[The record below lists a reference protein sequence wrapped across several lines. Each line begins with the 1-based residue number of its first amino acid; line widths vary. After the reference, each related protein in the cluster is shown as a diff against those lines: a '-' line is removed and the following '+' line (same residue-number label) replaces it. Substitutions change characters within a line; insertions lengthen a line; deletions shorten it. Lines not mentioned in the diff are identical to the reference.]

1 MTSGRFYYLGVV
13 CAVEG
18 SRTKH
23 EVDGRAILAEFH
35 SFRLLNT
42 YVPNNGW
49 KDEDMGFPRRR
60 AWDQRMLEFVT
71 RPSNKPLVW
80 CGDLNVSHEDID
92 VSHPDFFRNAK
103 LQGYT
108 PPNPEVHRFP
118 PLLIFSCSYLSRV

>member
-1 MTSGRFYYLGVV
+1 MIMTLLRERKVMTSGRFYYLGVV

-23 EVDGRAILAEFH
+23 EVDGRVILAEFH

-80 CGDLNVSHEDID
+80 CGDLNV
-92 VSHPDFFRNAK
+92 R
-103 LQGYT
+103 YT
-108 PPNPEVHRFP
+108 FP
-118 PLLIFSCSYLSRV
+118 TLIVCMDQSILVPYIFQRRSR